1 MILSSFA
8 ADAAPALASSGFDI
22 GSCASGFGL
31 GLSLIA
37 AIGAQN
43 AFVLKQ
49 GLKGEHVALV
59 VAICALS
66 DAALIAAGVAGAAA
80 LSGESAWIG
89 QALRWGGA
97 AFLLAYGLRS
107 LRAAWRGG
115 QGALVADAGGGRA
128 SAAATAA
135 ACLAFTW
142 LNPHVYL
149 DTVALVGA
157 VSARAP
163 SPWSFGAGAMTASLV
178 FFSALGFGAR
188 LLRPL
193 FATPTAWRVLD
204 CLVGAVMLA
213 LAAMLA
219 LG

>member
-1 MILSSFA
+1 MFDLSSA
-8 ADAAPALASSGFDI
+8 
-22 GSCASGFGL
+22 ASGFGL

-43 AFVLKQ
+43 AFVLRQ
-49 GLKGEHVALV
+49 GLKGEHVAMV

-66 DAALIAAGVAGAAA
+66 DAALLAAGVAGAAA

-97 AFLLAYGLRS
+97 AFLLVYGLRS

-115 QGALVADAGGGRA
+115 QGALVAQVEAGRA
-128 SAAATAA
+128 PAGAVAA

-157 VSARAP
+157 VSARAA
-163 SPWSFGAGAMTASLV
+163 SPWSFGAGAMTASVV

-193 FATPTAWRVLD
+193 FATPAAWRILD
-204 CLVGAVMLA
+204 AGVGLVMLA
-213 LAAMLA
+213 LAAGLA

>member
-1 MILSSFA
+1 MVY
-8 ADAAPALASSGFDI
+8 LASA
-22 GSCASGFGL
+22 ASGFGL

-43 AFVLKQ
+43 AFVLRQ

-59 VAICALS
+59 VAICGLS
-66 DAALIAAGVAGAAA
+66 DAALIAAGVAGASA
-80 LSGESAWIG
+80 LSGEGAWIG

-97 AFLLAYGLRS
+97 LFLLIYGLRS

-115 QGALVADAGGGRA
+115 QGALVADVGGARA
-128 SAAATAA
+128 PVGAIAA

-163 SPWSFGAGAMTASLV
+163 SPWSFGAGAMTASVV

-193 FATPTAWRVLD
+193 FATPRAWRALD
-204 CLVGAVMLA
+204 AGVGLVMLA
-213 LAAMLA
+213 LATGLA